1 MALVNFVRVIDLNR
15 KASTQRNLVRTGVTM
30 NLDCSSS
37 NDRSVPWLLS
47 RSDKKFISH
56 IKLAAKNRLDR
67 RYLRFHEQI

>member
-1 MALVNFVRVIDLNR
+1 MALVNFVPVIDLNR
-15 KASTQRNLVRTGVTM
+15 KASKHRNLFKTGVTV

-37 NDRSVPWLLS
+37 NDRSVLWLLS
-47 RSDKKFISH
+47 RGDKKFISH